1 MALYLHIDDRLIHGQ
16 VTVEW
21 CSFFGIKRI
30 FVVDDAAYADPFQQ
44 VLLPQSARGVPTKIL
59 TEEQGVALVPELNQS
74 SGNNTTLVV
83 SKHVKS
89 ALALMKAGLKPINI
103 NVGNQAFI
111 RGTQYVTVLPWISL
125 TKEEGQAFAEIGAMG
140 YKITPQRNSRDK
152 ALDLVEQIKKKGL
165 LD

>member
-21 CSFFGIKRI
+21 CSYFGIHKI
-30 FVVDDAAYADPFQQ
+30 YVVDDAASTDPIQQ
-44 VLLPQSARGVPTKIL
+44 ILLPQSARGIPTKIL
-59 TEEQGVALVPELNQS
+59 NEADGIAKVPEINQDKE
-74 SGNNTTLVV
+74 TTLVV

-89 ALALMKAGLKPINI
+89 ALALMKAGLKPVSI

-111 RGTQYVTVLPWISL
+111 RGTEYVTVLPWISL
-125 TKEEGQAFAEIGAMG
+125 TKEEGRSFAEIAAMG
-140 YKITPQRNSRDK
+140 YKITPQRNSHDK
-152 ALDLVEQIKKKGL
+152 ALDLVDQIKKKGL

>member
-1 MALYLHIDDRLIHGQ
+1 MTVYLHIDDRLIHGQ

-21 CSFFGIKRI
+21 CSYFGIKKI

-59 TEEQGVALVPELNQS
+59 TEAEGVARVSDINQDS
-74 SGNNTTLVV
+74 ETTLVV

-89 ALALMKAGLKPINI
+89 ALALMKAGLKPAGI

-125 TKEEGQAFAEIGAMG
+125 TKEEGQAFAEIAAMG
-140 YKITPQRNSRDK
+140 YKITPQRNSGDK